1 MTVTHWSPIQQ
12 VCKLNDQKFHLP
24 AMVIKKTVDWKCC
37 QKEASLFI
45 VR

>member
-24 AMVIKKTVDWKCC
+24 AMVIKKTVDGSAVKKMLLCL
-37 QKEASLFI
+37 S
-45 VR
+45 